1 MCTLQETTAQLQIAQ
16 AAEQQPIS
24 LQIVVLDDSS
34 SRVAATLTPAKARS
48 THQHASAPELRS
60 ADDTAS
66 QEAISAGTKTHFRD
80 YSLPGSA
87 CSPNSKPA
95 GRQDSVCATPEARK
109 AAAQILRGLGMTQ
122 GLSLGLDF
130 DLEPEWPAGPPPSLA
145 SSPLMAPGSSPH
157 TLGLPADLARTL
169 NMGTTF
175 ASLNSE
181 LVSSAVALDI
191 ESPQQPK
198 APLPTPAGTPA
209 VRGGRPM
216 SESTLSLN
224 ANDIAT
230 AFALA
235 HEQLRTTP
243 LTQPRHGCTAISPVA
258 FALPQAQG
266 RPSAVDND
274 KESPVVKT
282 TRQVSSVLAAV
293 AELEAAQGVTG
304 KRAAGKLT
312 RPFSAGMTK
321 PQTPGSANTTP
332 MHKFSTRFIQSPA
345 VTQVPTAQAQG
356 LAAPGLSNVANPL
369 FSPVASS
376 LDPMLTPFYTPASM
390 SSIRTGVETPDSRV
404 ADSRANPLTEGTPT
418 GLATP
423 ASGLVSGD
431 WRSVTDRLQALRAQ
445 LQSAQKKLKATSE
458 VGHPWPC
465 IPLSLCA
472 SQSLCIH
479 PHQQDCIFPCWYSLV
494 GTRSMLVLGCELIL
508 HEFASPC
515 IQGHAVILSSS
526 VLPLATGIY
535 QNRIRELVY
544 RTSRRE
550 VLCLAAH
557 HWQISPQGTSSSLQL
572 PCPPQPDS
580 TAAGQDPPQ
589 VPWSPQLWLLRR
601 MWRSSACLRV
611 AGSEASLRSAVR
623 MCSLLPGCSLM
634 TLMMHHRSDLMC
646 PCTAV

>member
-1 MCTLQETTAQLQIAQ
+1 
-16 AAEQQPIS
+16 
-24 LQIVVLDDSS
+24 
-34 SRVAATLTPAKARS
+34 
-48 THQHASAPELRS
+48 
-60 ADDTAS
+60 
-66 QEAISAGTKTHFRD
+66 
-80 YSLPGSA
+80 
-87 CSPNSKPA
+87 
-95 GRQDSVCATPEARK
+95 
-109 AAAQILRGLGMTQ
+109 
-122 GLSLGLDF
+122 
-130 DLEPEWPAGPPPSLA
+130 
-145 SSPLMAPGSSPH
+145 
-157 TLGLPADLARTL
+157 
-169 NMGTTF
+169 MGTTF

-458 VGHPWPC
+458 DKQKRSALLGGT
-465 IPLSLCA
+465 PLADITSRHQQLTPTALPSSARQHSSRAGPTPSALVTPAVAAQADVEEQCLSAGRWLRGLAEECCENVFTPARLQPDDIDDA
-472 SQSLCIH
+472 SQAAEDQAVAL
-479 PHQQDCIFPCWYSLV
+479 
-494 GTRSMLVLGCELIL
+494 LGDA
-508 HEFASPC
+508 FAHGQS
-515 IQGHAVILSSS
+515 G
-526 VLPLATGIY
+526 LAHIRT
-535 QNRIRELVY
+535 RELVSY
-544 RTSRRE
+544 PIVPTSPSSWDE
-550 VLCLAAH
+550 SSV
-557 HWQISPQGTSSSLQL
+557 TSSPAMSVHSPLAH
-572 PCPPQPDS
+572 S
-580 TAAGQDPPQ
+580 
-589 VPWSPQLWLLRR
+589 VPARVSPIDRLLAR
-601 MWRSSACLRV
+601 CKRV
-611 AGSEASLRSAVR
+611 L
-623 MCSLLPGCSLM
+623 
-634 TLMMHHRSDLMC
+634 
-646 PCTAV
+646 